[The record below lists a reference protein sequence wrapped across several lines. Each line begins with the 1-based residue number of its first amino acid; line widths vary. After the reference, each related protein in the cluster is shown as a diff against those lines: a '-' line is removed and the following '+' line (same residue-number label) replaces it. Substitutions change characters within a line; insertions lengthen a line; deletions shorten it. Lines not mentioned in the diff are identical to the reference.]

1 MKQLF
6 VIFLIGALFMGSK
19 SYAQKGEPH
28 LVRKNADRSI
38 VYTQAELADSL
49 NQSGAYYE
57 SLRNE
62 MFKAI
67 KIGYDKKGKVFPV
80 TNFNSSDNVNF
91 VFSHTKYVEKSEF
104 EDNIQNGYKIGNSA
118 NNYVTVQKKE
128 GYYGVFEHDGVS
140 VRFIDPNCG
149 NIQKEFGS
157 KISPPVVTD
166 SSYTYV
172 ADNGQPTTIL
182 FSPNITVTG
191 GTATASI
198 TNSGNSE
205 NNITNTEE
213 VVEDAPRAG
222 RIVSVP
228 VDDNNIYPT
237 RGYYGGNRQSYS
249 RVSVRGRIRIGG
261 NQQRPQQQYRQ
272 QRPRQTQQVVN
283 HASGTG
289 GFKEGNQV
297 YRASGTRGRRS

>member
-1 MKQLF
+1 
-6 VIFLIGALFMGSK
+6 MGLQTN
-19 SYAQKGEPH
+19 AQKGEPH

-49 NQSGAYYE
+49 NKSGVYYE
-57 SLRNE
+57 SLRSE

-80 TNFNSSDNVNF
+80 TDFNNSDNVDF
-91 VFSHTKYVEKSEF
+91 VFKHTKYVEKSEF

-118 NNYVTVQKKE
+118 DNYVTVQKKE
-128 GYYGVFEHDGVS
+128 GYYGIFEYNGVS

-157 KISPPVVTD
+157 KPFVPVVTD
-166 SSYTYV
+166 TSYTYV
-172 ADNGQPTTIL
+172 ADNGQPTTIV
-182 FSPNITVTG
+182 FSPNITLTG
-191 GTATASI
+191 GNATASV

-205 NNITNTEE
+205 NTITNTEE
-213 VVEDAPRAG
+213 VDDVPRAG

-228 VDDNNIYPT
+228 VDNNIYPT
-237 RGYYGGNRQSYS
+237 RGRYVNHGQQYTST
-249 RVSVRGRIRIGG
+249 RVSFGMRVRVGG

-272 QRPRQTQQVVN
+272 QRPRKTQKVVN

-297 YRASGTRGRRS
+297 YKASGTRGRRS